1 MNTMDIII
9 IISDRGERLDQK
21 GRGGMV
27 RMDSLTRTPKHEYH
41 RSPQHEY
48 RNTTTLI
55 EQI

>member
-9 IISDRGERLDQK
+9 IILDRGERLDQK

-55 EQI
+55 KQI